1 MHFVQEYEGQKVQ
14 RGISEYMPDTT
25 SLDGQGM
32 DRWGT
37 WSTWPI
43 LCFGVHGLRGS
54 LRCFVDLKSN
64 LALLLNKSN
73 NFLSVFQSNNVQ

>member
-43 LCFGVHGLRGS
+43 VLLGFTVLECLYDVLSTSS
-54 LRCFVDLKSN
+54 LIW
-64 LALLLNKSN
+64 
-73 NFLSVFQSNNVQ
+73 LSY